1 MPSLKLNLDALQVQS
16 FATVAEAPVGEQ
28 APAMA
33 ATANTCYRTCYAT
46 HCFC

>member
-1 MPSLKLNLDALQVQS
+1 MPSLTLNLDALQVQS
-16 FATVAEAPVGEQ
+16 FATATEEHAEEQ
-28 APAMA
+28 APAIA

>member
-1 MPSLKLNLDALQVQS
+1 MTSLKLNLDALQVQS
-16 FATVAEAPVGEQ
+16 FATVAEARAAAQ
-28 APAMA
+28 APAMV

>member
-16 FATVAEAPVGEQ
+16 FATVAEAPAEAQ

-33 ATANTCYRTCYAT
+33 ATANTCYRSCYAT
-46 HCFC
+46 LCFC